1 MDRIKNEKFII
12 LLATLACIGLSVES
26 IVMGWEFWVPPLI
39 LAGAVSLWVMDLS
52 GHVPVGI
59 RKAYYL
65 VYAMLALFYH
75 GVHETSFFDVAVV
88 FMLVMVAYSLLDSI
102 YMMNLF
108 LLEYVVVMVIQFV
121 MAFRGETVSLGT
133 LEISRVILHVIA
145 VVLVYFTC
153 IRSINDRAEAENTDK
168 EKEERIKAYEADM
181 EDFLSNISHELRT
194 PVNVVN
200 GMSDLL

>member
-153 IRSINDRAEAENTDK
+153 IR
-168 EKEERIKAYEADM
+168 
-181 EDFLSNISHELRT
+181 
-194 PVNVVN
+194 
-200 GMSDLL
+200 